1 MMKNSYTGKEQYY
14 GDYLALDKILGA
26 QFPESDAQGVDAHDE
41 MLFIIVHQAYELWFK
56 QIMHDLESVM
66 TIFKNDQIDDNSSG
80 MQVATHRLGRIIEIW
95 KLLVNQVRVLETMTP
110 MDFLDFRDL
119 LTPASGF
126 QSFQFRLLETKLGLK
141 MEQRFA
147 QKYYQQQLRA
157 EHIQAV
163 EEAESNPSL
172 FELLDRWLSRIPFW
186 QVDKYW
192 ADFEIPEGA
201 DESLHPFWASYRK
214 IYEDGLQANERK
226 SISMQT
232 FDQIFMG
239 VEQRDM
245 RLSAAACRAALFI
258 TLYREYPLLQQPYR
272 LLNMILEIDE
282 LMATFRYRHIIMVRR
297 MIGMRSGTG
306 GSSGANYLK
315 GAMEKH
321 QIFAELNSLAT
332 YLVPRRKLPQIPE
345 RLANN
350 LSFRL

>member
-1 MMKNSYTGKEQYY
+1 MKNSYTGKEQYY
-14 GDYLALDKILGA
+14 GDYLALDKILDA
-26 QFPESDAQGVDAHDE
+26 QFPESEAQNVEAHDE
-41 MLFIIVHQAYELWFK
+41 MLFIIIHQAYELWFK
-56 QIMHDLESVM
+56 QIMHDLDSILE
-66 TIFKNDQIDDNSSG
+66 IFMNDEIDDNSAG
-80 MQVATHRLGRIIEIW
+80 MQIATHRLGRVIEIW

-141 MEQRFA
+141 MEHRFA
-147 QKYYQQQLRA
+147 QKYYQQQLRE

-163 EEAESNPSL
+163 EKAETNPSL
-172 FELLDRWLSRIPFW
+172 FELLDQWLSRMPFW
-186 QVDKYW
+186 IVDKYW
-192 ADFEIPEGA
+192 ANFELPEGA
-201 DESLHPFWASYRK
+201 DESLHPFWGAYRK
-214 IYEDGLQANERK
+214 IYQAGLQAGERE
-226 SISMQT
+226 SISMKA

-239 VEQRDM
+239 MDGREM
-245 RLSAAACRAALFI
+245 RLSANACRAALFI

-272 LLNMILEIDE
+272 LLNMVLEIDE

-297 MIGMRSGTG
+297 MIGMRAGTG
-306 GSSGANYLK
+306 GSSGAGYLK

-332 YLVPRRKLPQIPE
+332 YLVPRQKLPKLPKGLE
-345 RLANN
+345 SK